1 MVVLMVEMKEI
12 LMDELMVVSMAGWM
26 AERLVASKVDALVAG
41 MVVHLD
47 ELWDDVKVDS
57 KVDCLVLLKVVAMDE
72 WLVVQMDK

>member
-47 ELWDDVKVDS
+47 EL
-57 KVDCLVLLKVVAMDE
+57 
-72 WLVVQMDK
+72 